1 MSSRSIELFLNDI
14 IEAINRIEDY
24 TESMDFL
31 EFEKNNLVVD
41 AVIRNLEVIGEA
53 SKYIPEE
60 IRIKHPELPWTS
72 IVGLKNIAIH
82 KYFKIDLNI
91 IWNILKRDIPETKKT
106 ITKILKGLESQN
118 NQNKE

>member
-24 TESMDFL
+24 TENMDFL

-60 IRIKHPELPWTS
+60 IRINHPELPWTS

-82 KYFKIDLNI
+82 KYFKIDLDI
-91 IWNILKRDIPETKKT
+91 IWNVLKRDIPETKKT
-106 ITKILKGLESQN
+106 ITKILRGLESQN